1 MRSWLPDPSPDGAC
15 LVTGASSGIGRAV
28 ARRLAAG
35 GRGVILVGRRE
46 DRLRELAGELS
57 TPAARAEWIRCDLA
71 DAAARTR
78 LAGEIESLGL
88 RVDVL
93 VNSAGLGSHGPFSR
107 LDPSRELEQVRV
119 GCEAVVDLCGAFV
132 PAMATRRRGAVL
144 IVSSGLGFQPVARQA
159 TYGAGKAFG
168 ISFGD
173 ALHAELRPEGV
184 AVCTVCPGPVETEFF
199 VANGP
204 NPAQGLPRFLWRS
217 ADQVAAA
224 AIGGLEHNRR
234 VVIPGAPLRALISA
248 SRLTPPGLRLRVVA
262 HALR

>member
-15 LVTGASSGIGRAV
+15 LVTGASSGIGRSI
-28 ARRLAAG
+28 ARRLATAG
-35 GRGVILVGRRE
+35 HGVILVGRRE
-46 DRLRELAGELS
+46 DRLRALAGELS
-57 TPAARAEWIRCDLA
+57 SPAVRAEWIRCDLA
-71 DAAARTR
+71 DAAAR
-78 LAGEIESLGL
+78 APAAAEVDSLGL

-93 VNSAGLGSHGPFSR
+93 VNSAGLGSHGPFSQ
-107 LDPSRELEQVRV
+107 LETSRELEQVRV
-119 GCEAVVDLCGAFV
+119 GCEAVVDLCGTFV
-132 PAMATRRRGAVL
+132 PAMAARRRGAVL

-184 AVCTVCPGPVETEFF
+184 AVCTVCPGPVPTEFF
-199 VANGP
+199 AANGP

-224 AIGGLEHNRR
+224 AIAGLEHNRR
-234 VVIPGAPLRALISA
+234 VVIPGAPMRALISA
-248 SRLTPPGLRLRVVA
+248 SRLTPPGLRLRFVA